1 METTTHETK
10 EPVLI
15 ACGKTNTAKVQNG
28 PVLLLYCPN
37 IDSRTAF
44 EQLVFFEEFLGVHR
58 KQ

>member
-1 METTTHETK
+1 MEAVSRETK
-10 EPVLI
+10 EPVFI
-15 ACGKTNTAKVQNG
+15 ACRKTNTATVQNG